1 MKGSVSKLC
10 DVDRIAI
17 PEELLEVKIDE
28 ACVEDGLKALS
39 LRYAAETAADTV
51 EAGDIVHC
59 RADKAAYP
67 DGRTVLLF
75 TGTEIPGAEA
85 AAANA
90 IGKRVGDVFAAQLLE
105 KNAELCVEKIVR
117 RIPAEVNDALI
128 ASLGL
133 AGVTTVAAYREY
145 LREKALADK
154 RMDCQK
160 AVIHH
165 LMDTLLR
172 ESEYC
177 YDEAELAQFAAQ
189 SAESIAAEYAAMG
202 IEADPEELREAVLG
216 QQKQG
221 WLAEEFCRSRGIAV
235 DEAQVAQ
242 SADQMQEMMQL
253 VGEELPPRE
262 ELLEMCRQ
270 NMYLDELFHYMDSL
284 VEKRMGGSNGNA

>member
-117 RIPAEVNDALI
+117 RIPA
-128 ASLGL
+128 
-133 AGVTTVAAYREY
+133 
-145 LREKALADK
+145 
-154 RMDCQK
+154 
-160 AVIHH
+160 
-165 LMDTLLR
+165 
-172 ESEYC
+172 
-177 YDEAELAQFAAQ
+177 
-189 SAESIAAEYAAMG
+189 
-202 IEADPEELREAVLG
+202 
-216 QQKQG
+216 
-221 WLAEEFCRSRGIAV
+221 
-235 DEAQVAQ
+235 
-242 SADQMQEMMQL
+242 
-253 VGEELPPRE
+253 
-262 ELLEMCRQ
+262 
-270 NMYLDELFHYMDSL
+270 
-284 VEKRMGGSNGNA
+284 